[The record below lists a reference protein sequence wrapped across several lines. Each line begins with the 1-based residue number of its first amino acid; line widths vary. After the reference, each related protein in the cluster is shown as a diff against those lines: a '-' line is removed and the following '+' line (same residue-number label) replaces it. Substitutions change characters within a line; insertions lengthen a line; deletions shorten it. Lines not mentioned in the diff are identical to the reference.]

1 VSADATF
8 DRGTPRRVGAV
19 MLRHWYLISGS
30 WPRFLDL
37 CYWPM
42 VQMILWGFIQTFL
55 ARQSS
60 FFAQAGGILLGA
72 VMLWDVLFRGQI
84 GLAIS
89 FFEEVYSRNLGHLLA
104 TPLRI
109 GEYMTA
115 LMSVS
120 LVRTVAGLFPATIL
134 AIWFFGF
141 SVYSLGLVLIAFFFS
156 LIAFG
161 WSIGLFVAG
170 LVMRY
175 GLGAES
181 LAWALIFALAP
192 LCGVYYPTTIL
203 PSWVQAISAVLPASH
218 IFNGMRAVLID
229 HVVRGDLLL
238 AALSLNILWI
248 AFGITGFLALHR
260 AARDRGMLLQVGE

>member
-1 VSADATF
+1 MISY
-8 DRGTPRRVGAV
+8 GTPRRISAV
-19 MLRHWYLISGS
+19 LLRHWYLIAGS

-37 CYWPM
+37 CYWPI
-42 VQMILWGFIQTFL
+42 VQMIMWGFIQTFMM
-55 ARQSS
+55 RQSS

-89 FFEEVYSRNLGHLLA
+89 FFEEVYSRNLGHLMA

-109 GEYMTA
+109 GEYMA
-115 LMSVS
+115 SLMIVS
-120 LVRTVAGLFPATIL
+120 LMRTAIGLFPATLL

-141 SVYSLGLVLIAFFFS
+141 SLYSLGIALVAFFVI

-170 LVMRY
+170 LVLRY

-181 LAWALIFALAP
+181 FAWAVIFALAP
-192 LCGVYYPTTIL
+192 LCGVYYPVTIL
-203 PSWVQAISAVLPASH
+203 PGWVQYLSAILPASY
-218 IFNGMRAVLID
+218 IFAGMRAVLMQ
-229 HVVRGDLLL
+229 HVVRVDYLLIAAMLDLIWL
-238 AALSLNILWI
+238 AIGGS
-248 AFGITGFLALHR
+248 AFLMFHEK
-260 AARDRGMLLQVGE
+260 ARERGMLLQLGE

>member
-1 VSADATF
+1 MMDGAL
-8 DRGTPRRVGAV
+8 RRIGAV
-19 MLRHWYLISGS
+19 MLRHWYLIAGS

-55 ARQSS
+55 IQQSS
-60 FFAQAGGILLGA
+60 FFAQSAGILLAG

-104 TPLRI
+104 TPLTI
-109 GEYMTA
+109 GEYMAA

-120 LVRTVAGLFPATIL
+120 LMRTAVGLFPATIF

-141 SVYSLGLVLIAFFFS
+141 SLYSLGIALVVFFFS

-161 WSIGLFVAG
+161 WAIGLFVAG

-181 LAWALIFALAP
+181 FAWAFIFALAP
-192 LCGVYYPTTIL
+192 LSGVYYPLSIL
-203 PSWVQAISAVLPASH
+203 PSWVQVLSAALPAAYV
-218 IFNGMRAVLID
+218 FEGMRAVLIE
-229 HVVRGDLLL
+229 HTVRLDLMMMG
-238 AALSLNILWI
+238 AALNVVWL
-248 AFGITGFLALHR
+248 AVGVTGFLIFHR
-260 AARDRGMLLQVGE
+260 QARERGMLLQVGE

>member
-1 VSADATF
+1 MTLAVPGSLH
-8 DRGTPRRVGAV
+8 RIGAV
-19 MLRHWYLISGS
+19 ILRHWYLIAGS

-42 VQMILWGFIQTFL
+42 VQMILWGFIQSFL
-55 ARQSS
+55 ITQSS
-60 FFAQAGGILLGA
+60 FFARAGGVLLAA

-109 GEYMTA
+109 GEYIAA
-115 LMSVS
+115 LMIVS
-120 LVRTVAGLFPATIL
+120 LLRTVVGLFPATL
-134 AIWFFGF
+134 FAMWFFGF
-141 SVYSLGLVLIAFFFS
+141 SLYSLGFALVAFFFS

-161 WSIGLFVAG
+161 WGIGLFVSG

-181 LAWALIFALAP
+181 FAWAFIFALAP
-192 LCGVYYPTTIL
+192 LCGIYYPTSIL
-203 PSWVQAISAVLPASH
+203 PEWLQAIAALLPASH

-229 HVVRGDLLL
+229 HTVRTDLLAYAMLLNVVWL
-238 AALSLNILWI
+238 AA
-248 AFGITGFLALHR
+248 GIGGFLVFHR
-260 AARDRGMLLQVGE
+260 QARERGMLLQVGE

>member
-1 VSADATF
+1 MISY
-8 DRGTPRRVGAV
+8 GTPRRIGAV
-19 MLRHWYLISGS
+19 LLRHWYLIAGS

-37 CYWPM
+37 CYWPI
-42 VQMILWGFIQTFL
+42 VQMIMWGFIQTFMM
-55 ARQSS
+55 RQSS

-89 FFEEVYSRNLGHLLA
+89 FFEEVYSRNLGHLMA

-109 GEYMTA
+109 GEYMA
-115 LMSVS
+115 SLMIVS
-120 LVRTVAGLFPATIL
+120 LMRTAIGLFPATLL

-141 SVYSLGLVLIAFFFS
+141 SLYSLGIALVAFFVI

-170 LVMRY
+170 LVLRY

-181 LAWALIFALAP
+181 FAWAVIFALAP
-192 LCGVYYPTTIL
+192 LCGVYYPVTIL
-203 PSWVQAISAVLPASH
+203 PGWVQYLSAILPASY
-218 IFNGMRAVLID
+218 IFAGMRAVLMQ
-229 HVVRGDLLL
+229 HVVRVDYLFIAAMLDVIWL
-238 AALSLNILWI
+238 AIGGS
-248 AFGITGFLALHR
+248 AFLMFHEK
-260 AARDRGMLLQVGE
+260 ARERGMLLQLGE

>member
-1 VSADATF
+1 MISY
-8 DRGTPRRVGAV
+8 GTPRRIGAV
-19 MLRHWYLISGS
+19 LLRHWYLIAGS

-37 CYWPM
+37 CYWPI
-42 VQMILWGFIQTFL
+42 VQMIMWGFIQTFMM
-55 ARQSS
+55 RQSS

-89 FFEEVYSRNLGHLLA
+89 FFEEVYSRNLGHLMA

-109 GEYMTA
+109 GEYMA
-115 LMSVS
+115 SLMIVS
-120 LVRTVAGLFPATIL
+120 LMRTAIGLFPATLL

-141 SVYSLGLVLIAFFFS
+141 SLYSLGIALVAFFVI

-170 LVMRY
+170 LVLRY

-181 LAWALIFALAP
+181 FAWAVIFALAP
-192 LCGVYYPTTIL
+192 LCGVYYPVTIL
-203 PSWVQAISAVLPASH
+203 PGWVQYLSAILPASY
-218 IFNGMRAVLID
+218 IFAGMRAVLMQ
-229 HVVRGDLLL
+229 HVVRVDYLLIAAMLDLIWL
-238 AALSLNILWI
+238 AIGGS
-248 AFGITGFLALHR
+248 AFLMFHEK
-260 AARDRGMLLQVGE
+260 ARERGMLLQLGE

>member
-1 VSADATF
+1 MSVIDS
-8 DRGTPRRVGAV
+8 GTPRRIGAV
-19 MLRHWYLISGS
+19 VLRHWYLIAGS

-37 CYWPM
+37 CYWPI

-55 ARQSS
+55 MRQSN

-89 FFEEVYSRNLGHLLA
+89 FFEEIYSRNLGHLLA
-104 TPLRI
+104 TPLKI
-109 GEYMTA
+109 GEYMA
-115 LMSVS
+115 SLMFVS
-120 LVRTVAGLFPATIL
+120 LMRTAVGLFPATLL

-141 SVYSLGLVLIAFFFS
+141 SLYSLGFALAAFFFS

-170 LVMRY
+170 LVLRY

-181 LAWALIFALAP
+181 FAWAFIFALAP
-192 LCGVYYPTTIL
+192 LCGVYYPTSIL
-203 PSWVQAISAVLPASH
+203 PPWVQALSALLPASY

-229 HVVRGDLLL
+229 HVVRTDYLLMAMGLNFVWL
-238 AALSLNILWI
+238 AGGI
-248 AFGITGFLALHR
+248 AGFLYFHAQ
-260 AARDRGMLLQVGE
+260 ARERGMLLQLGE

>member
-1 VSADATF
+1 MTGSA
-8 DRGTPRRVGAV
+8 RRIGA
-19 MLRHWYLISGS
+19 MLLRHWYLISGS

-37 CYWPM
+37 CYWPL

-109 GEYMTA
+109 GEYMAA
-115 LMSVS
+115 LMTVS
-120 LVRTVAGLFPATIL
+120 LLRTSIGLFPATIL

-141 SVYSLGLVLIAFFFS
+141 SLYSLGLVLGAFFFS

-170 LVMRY
+170 LVMRF

-203 PSWVQAISAVLPASH
+203 PGWVQNLSALLPASH
-218 IFNGMRAVLID
+218 IFNGMRAVVID
-229 HVVRGDLLL
+229 HMVRTDLLF
-238 AALSLNILWI
+238 A
-248 AFGITGFLALHR
+248 AFGLNVIWISCGIAGFLYFHR
-260 AARDRGMLLQVGE
+260 QARARGMLLQVGE

>member
-1 VSADATF
+1 MNIF
-8 DRGTPRRVGAV
+8 DSGAPRRIGAV
-19 MLRHWYLISGS
+19 LLRHWYLISGS

-37 CYWPM
+37 CYWPI
-42 VQMILWGFIQTFL
+42 VQMILWGFIQTYVTQ
-55 ARQSS
+55 QSS

-109 GEYMTA
+109 GEYIVA
-115 LMSVS
+115 LMGVS
-120 LVRTVAGLFPATIL
+120 LLRTAIGLFPATLL

-141 SVYSLGLVLIAFFFS
+141 SLYSLGFALIAFFFS
-156 LIAFG
+156 LILFG

-170 LVMRY
+170 LVLRY

-181 LAWALIFALAP
+181 FAWAFIFALAP

-203 PSWVQAISAVLPASH
+203 PGWVQILSALLPAAY
-218 IFNGMRAVLID
+218 IFDGMRAILID
-229 HVVRGDLLL
+229 HTIRIDLLL
-238 AALSLNILWI
+238 YAGALNAVWLAAGI
-248 AFGITGFLALHR
+248 AGFLNFHR
-260 AARDRGMLLQVGE
+260 AARTRGMLLQLGE

>member
-1 VSADATF
+1 MS
-8 DRGTPRRVGAV
+8 GSLRRISAV
-19 MLRHWYLISGS
+19 MLRHWYLIAGS

-37 CYWPM
+37 AYWPM

-55 ARQSS
+55 IQQST
-60 FFAQAGGILLGA
+60 FFAQAAGVLLAG

-104 TPLRI
+104 TPLTI
-109 GEYMTA
+109 GEYMAA

-120 LVRTVAGLFPATIL
+120 LMRTVVGLFPATIF

-141 SVYSLGLVLIAFFFS
+141 SLYSLGIALVVFFLS
-156 LIAFG
+156 LMAFG
-161 WSIGLFVAG
+161 WAIGLFVAG

-181 LAWALIFALAP
+181 FAWAFIFALAP
-192 LCGVYYPTTIL
+192 LSGVYYPISIL
-203 PSWVQAISAVLPASH
+203 PGWVQLLSDLIPASYV
-218 IFNGMRAVLID
+218 FEGMRSVLID
-229 HVVRGDLLL
+229 HIVRLDLM
-238 AALSLNILWI
+238 AMGAVLNILWL
-248 AFGITGFLALHR
+248 AAGVAGFLIFHR
-260 AARDRGMLLQVGE
+260 QARERGMLLQVGE

>member
-1 VSADATF
+1 MRAI
-8 DRGTPRRVGAV
+8 DRGTPRRIGAV
-19 MLRHWYLISGS
+19 VLRHWYLIAGS

-37 CYWPM
+37 CYWPI

-55 ARQSS
+55 TMRSN

-109 GEYMTA
+109 GEYMA
-115 LMSVS
+115 SLMFVS
-120 LVRTVAGLFPATIL
+120 LMRTAVGLFPATLL

-141 SVYSLGLVLIAFFFS
+141 SLYSLGLSLAAFFFS
-156 LIAFG
+156 LIVFG

-170 LVMRY
+170 LVLRY

-181 LAWALIFALAP
+181 FAWAFIFALAP

-203 PSWVQAISAVLPASH
+203 PPWVQAFSALLPASY
-218 IFNGMRAVLID
+218 IFDGMRAVLID
-229 HVVRGDLLL
+229 HMVRVDYLLMAAGLNVVWL
-238 AALSLNILWI
+238 AAGVA
-248 AFGITGFLALHR
+248 AFLIFHNQ
-260 AARDRGMLLQVGE
+260 ARDRGMLLQLGE

>member
-1 VSADATF
+1 MS
-8 DRGTPRRVGAV
+8 GSLRRIGAV
-19 MLRHWYLISGS
+19 MLRHWYLIAGS

-37 CYWPM
+37 AYWPM

-55 ARQSS
+55 IQQSS
-60 FFAQAGGILLGA
+60 FFAQAAGVLLAG

-104 TPLRI
+104 TPLTI
-109 GEYMTA
+109 GEYMAA

-120 LVRTVAGLFPATIL
+120 LMRTVVGLFPATIF

-141 SVYSLGLVLIAFFFS
+141 SLYSLGIALVVFFLS

-161 WSIGLFVAG
+161 WAIGLFVAG

-181 LAWALIFALAP
+181 FAWAFIFALAP
-192 LCGVYYPTTIL
+192 LSGVYYPISIL
-203 PSWVQAISAVLPASH
+203 PGWVQLFSDVIPASYV
-218 IFNGMRAVLID
+218 FEGMRAVLID
-229 HVVRGDLLL
+229 HSVRLDLMAMG
-238 AALSLNILWI
+238 AALNIVWL
-248 AFGITGFLALHR
+248 AGGVAGFLIFHR
-260 AARDRGMLLQVGE
+260 QARERGMLLQVGE

>member
-1 VSADATF
+1 MSVIDS
-8 DRGTPRRVGAV
+8 GTPRRIGAV
-19 MLRHWYLISGS
+19 VLRHWYLIAGS

-37 CYWPM
+37 CYWPI

-55 ARQSS
+55 MMRSD

-104 TPLRI
+104 TPIRI
-109 GEYMTA
+109 GEYMA
-115 LMSVS
+115 SLMLVS
-120 LVRTVAGLFPATIL
+120 LMRTAVGLFPATLL

-141 SVYSLGLVLIAFFFS
+141 SLYSLGVSLAAFFFS
-156 LIAFG
+156 LIVFG

-170 LVMRY
+170 LVLRY

-181 LAWALIFALAP
+181 FAWAFIFALAP
-192 LCGVYYPTTIL
+192 LCGVYYPTAIL
-203 PSWVQAISAVLPASH
+203 PSWVQALSALLPASY

-229 HVVRGDLLL
+229 HVVRVDYLL
-238 AALSLNILWI
+238 AAAGLNLIWL
-248 AFGITGFLALHR
+248 AAGVAGFLIFHNQ
-260 AARDRGMLLQVGE
+260 ARERGMLLQLGE

>member
-1 VSADATF
+1 MSLIDA
-8 DRGTPRRVGAV
+8 GTGRRIGAV
-19 MLRHWYLISGS
+19 ILRHWYLIAGS

-37 CYWPM
+37 CYWPI

-55 ARQSS
+55 VQQSN
-60 FFAQAGGILLGA
+60 FFAQAGGVLLGG

-84 GLAIS
+84 GIAIS

-109 GEYMTA
+109 GEYIAA
-115 LMSVS
+115 LMIVS
-120 LVRTVAGLFPATIL
+120 LIRTMAGLFPATLL

-141 SVYSLGLVLIAFFFS
+141 SLYSLGIALVAFFFS

-170 LVMRY
+170 LVLRY

-181 LAWALIFALAP
+181 FAWAFIFALAP
-192 LCGVYYPTTIL
+192 LCGVYYPTSIL
-203 PSWVQAISAVLPASH
+203 PGWVQVLSAALPASY

-229 HVVRGDLLL
+229 HVVRLDYLL
-238 AALSLNILWI
+238 AAAGLNLVWLAGGVV
-248 AFGITGFLALHR
+248 AFLIFHAQ
-260 AARDRGMLLQVGE
+260 ARDRGMLLQLGE

>member
-1 VSADATF
+1 MRLAAPGSVH
-8 DRGTPRRVGAV
+8 RIGAV
-19 MLRHWYLISGS
+19 ILRHWYLIAGS

-55 ARQSS
+55 MKQSS
-60 FFAQAGGILLGA
+60 FFAQAGGVLLAA

-115 LMSVS
+115 LMIVS
-120 LVRTVAGLFPATIL
+120 LLRTVVGLFPATL
-134 AIWFFGF
+134 FAIWFFGF
-141 SVYSLGLVLIAFFFS
+141 SLYSLGLALAAFFFS

-161 WSIGLFVAG
+161 WGIGLFVSG

-181 LAWALIFALAP
+181 FAWAFIFALAP
-192 LCGVYYPTTIL
+192 LCGIYYPTTIL
-203 PSWVQAISAVLPASH
+203 PDWLQAVAAFLPASH
-218 IFNGMRAVLID
+218 IFNGMRAVLIE
-229 HVVRGDLLL
+229 HTVRIDLLVYAMLLNVVWL
-238 AALSLNILWI
+238 AAGI
-248 AFGITGFLALHR
+248 AGFLVFHR
-260 AARDRGMLLQVGE
+260 QARERGMLLQVGE